1 MIDLEMDAAKR
12 ALEYAKNG
20 IQNAGKE
27 YKNLCKSFPTMIMS
41 NGLAQAVSFY
51 EAKAKDKQKKHKN
64 EEHDEYKKVIEN
76 VENELNEFRKKN
88 NLPIEQ
94 KGKLSETL
102 LGMNLNDYLQ
112 FERFLLNTLKWLR
125 RYVDVYNGN

>member
-12 ALEYAKNG
+12 ALDYAKKG

-51 EAKAKDKQKKHKN
+51 EAKERSEH
-64 EEHDEYKKVIEN
+64 EEVIEN
-76 VENELNEFRKKN
+76 VTNELKKFCEEN
-88 NLPIEQ
+88 NLQIEQ

-112 FERFLLNTLKWLR
+112 FERYLLNTLKWLR
-125 RYVDVYNGN
+125 RYVDVYSKD